1 MTVELKKTET
11 FVEHDIMVGDVKVG
25 TVETCPERMEICRL
39 EVFEPYRNKG
49 YGTAVVKRLASEGY
63 TSLWVRSD
71 NPRAIHVYEK
81 CGFEKHGET
90 MFEMNLSGKVDS

>member
-11 FVEHDIMVGDVKVG
+11 FIEYDIIVDGTEVGNVEVC
-25 TVETCPERMEICRL
+25 VEKGQISRL
-39 EVFEPYRNKG
+39 VIYEPFRDKG
-49 YGTAVVKRLASEGY
+49 YGTEVVKQLASDGY

-90 MFEMNLSGKVDS
+90 MFEMNLSGKVDG